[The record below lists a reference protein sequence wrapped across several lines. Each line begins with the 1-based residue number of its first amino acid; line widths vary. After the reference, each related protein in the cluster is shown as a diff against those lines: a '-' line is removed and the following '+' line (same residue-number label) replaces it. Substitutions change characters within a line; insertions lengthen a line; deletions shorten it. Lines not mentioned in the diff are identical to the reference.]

1 MCGSD
6 NEKAGFL
13 KLVGR
18 YIGLVMFGHISAIFF
33 LCCILHISFFFKD
46 FHQQQTVC
54 FVHQLQTVWLGLSG
68 MCFGIFGGFV
78 IAELM

>member
-18 YIGLVMFGHISAIFF
+18 YIGLVMFGHISAFF
-33 LCCILHISFFFKD
+33 VFVAFCIYLFFSKD

-54 FVHQLQTVWLGLSG
+54 FVHQLQTVWL
-68 MCFGIFGGFV
+68 IHPV
-78 IAELM
+78 